1 MGVYL
6 GIDPMLVRFSILFYL
21 MFRFFIVNCD
31 SQINKV
37 SLSCFNIFNFYG
49 VNRKK
54 LKSKIQNAERIKKV
68 FIKKDSGASVFL

>member
-1 MGVYL
+1 
-6 GIDPMLVRFSILFYL
+6 MLVRFSMLFYL
-21 MFRFFIVNCD
+21 MFRFFIVNFD

-37 SLSCFNIFNFYG
+37 SLSYFNIFNFYG

>member
-21 MFRFFIVNCD
+21 MFRLFNVNCD

-37 SLSCFNIFNFYG
+37 SLSYFNIFNFYG

-68 FIKKDSGASVFL
+68 FIKKDSGAGVFL